1 MDGVRAAERRKA
13 SEAER
18 LRAQQERLRLGDS
31 TPQEVLDIEED
42 YAEAEHQEI
51 NALQIHRTSI
61 TALERAQATLL
72 DSRAIS
78 IQRELTRE

>member
-1 MDGVRAAERRKA
+1 VRAAERRKA

-31 TPQEVLDIEED
+31 TPQEVLDVEED
-42 YAEAEHQEI
+42 FAEAEHQEI
-51 NALQIHRTSI
+51 DALQIHRTSI

-78 IQRELTRE
+78 IQRELNRD